1 MRKTKN
7 KSHPLKK
14 IFNQDPW
21 KVLYGMLSNWGLIVI
36 SMLVGTFLGLII
48 SSELAG
54 KLLLIMYLALSIGF
68 YFPIK
73 KLKDFRLGY
82 IIAFILGELLLLVIY
97 Y

>member
-1 MRKTKN
+1 MKKN
-7 KSHPLKK
+7 SHFSKK
-14 IFNQDPW
+14 ILDKNSW
-21 KVLYGMLSNWGLIVI
+21 KILYGMLSNWGLIVI

-54 KLLLIMYLALSIGF
+54 KILPIIYLALSIGF

-73 KLKDFRLGY
+73 ELKDFRLGY
-82 IIAFILGELLLLVIY
+82 IIAFILGELLLLIIY

>member
-1 MRKTKN
+1 M
-7 KSHPLKK
+7 KK
-14 IFNQDPW
+14 ISHFSKKIKRILDMDSW
-21 KVLYGMLSNWGLIVI
+21 KILYGMLSNWGLIVI

-48 SSELAG
+48 GAELAG
-54 KLLLIMYLALSIGF
+54 KLLPMMYLVLSIGF